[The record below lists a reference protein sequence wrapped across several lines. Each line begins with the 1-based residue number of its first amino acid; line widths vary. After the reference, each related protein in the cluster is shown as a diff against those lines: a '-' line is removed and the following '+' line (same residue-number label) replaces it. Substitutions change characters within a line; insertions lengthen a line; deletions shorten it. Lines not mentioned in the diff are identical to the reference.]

1 MASYQNSLCSIAGAL
16 VLLIGI
22 SVRSEAQEFPKH
34 EVSAGFGIL
43 ASPVLASFFDDFWQ
57 VKGNDPYTSD
67 IRASG
72 AFFGGHQY
80 DVKENIALGVFA
92 THLLVTEKYDYTLE
106 PDIRERTRFIGI
118 MAQGK
123 LTWHEEPGFS
133 FYTTF
138 GIGRKLVLRETFTG
152 NIVRNTQFNEFA
164 LQFTPVGIRFGGM
177 LGGFVE
183 VGYGIHGIAR
193 GGMSL
198 QF

>member
-1 MASYQNSLCSIAGAL
+1 MAGAL

-57 VKGNDPYTSD
+57 VKGNDPYTYD

-72 AFFGGHQY
+72 TFFGGYQY
-80 DVKENIALGVFA
+80 DVKENIAIGVIA

-106 PDIRERTRFIGI
+106 PDIRERTRFIGLI
-118 MAQGK
+118 AQGK

-138 GIGRKLVLRETFTG
+138 GIGRKLVSRQTYTG
-152 NIVRNTQFNEFA
+152 NAVRNTRFNEFA

-193 GGMSL
+193 GGLSL